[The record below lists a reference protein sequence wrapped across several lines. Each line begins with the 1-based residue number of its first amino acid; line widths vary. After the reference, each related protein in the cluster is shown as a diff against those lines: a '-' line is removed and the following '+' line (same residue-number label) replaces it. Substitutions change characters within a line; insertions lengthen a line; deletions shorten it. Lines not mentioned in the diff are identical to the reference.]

1 MLQPPGDDYGQRFG
15 SAIAVDGTQLAI
27 GAPAGYYSEGAV
39 HLFEAVAGSWTPAT
53 ILDGGVVGDH
63 PRFGASV
70 ALRSGRVVVG
80 SPGADSPLGASRGI
94 VDVFSPSVSD
104 LAIAITGP
112 TSAEQGTLVTVGVR
126 LTNSGPDPVVG
137 AVFRASIGDGLAFDS
152 WTVSPGTCSR
162 VGAVLTCSIS
172 SVAVGTSTVA
182 EIRLAALAVGT
193 WPVAVEMTT
202 SDPNPANDTAGLS
215 IAVTPSI
222 ADVSLS
228 VHGPTY
234 ARVGETISYSVRI
247 TNAGP
252 GAAAGLQIG
261 WTASQGL
268 IFDAVTGCDAAD
280 CRIDRLGSEGKWL
293 EVYYQVPVDYAGPV
307 PIVFSASVST
317 LSQDPQPANNQ
328 DSYSSVFVPPPTPL
342 GYYTVTPCR
351 LYDSREAG
359 ESPLSTGEVRVVR
372 PYYLSCGVSY
382 YARALALN
390 VTVTGATAAGNVR
403 VYPGYSPV
411 PRVSTVNY
419 VPGQTRANNVVIGL
433 SPEGY
438 LAVLASQAS
447 GTVHVILDVVGYF
460 E

>member
-1 MLQPPGDDYGQRFG
+1 M
-15 SAIAVDGTQLAI
+15 
-27 GAPAGYYSEGAV
+27 
-39 HLFEAVAGSWTPAT
+39 
-53 ILDGGVVGDH
+53 
-63 PRFGASV
+63 
-70 ALRSGRVVVG
+70 
-80 SPGADSPLGASRGI
+80 
-94 VDVFSPSVSD
+94 
-104 LAIAITGP
+104 
-112 TSAEQGTLVTVGVR
+112 
-126 LTNSGPDPVVG
+126 
-137 AVFRASIGDGLAFDS
+137 
-152 WTVSPGTCSR
+152 
-162 VGAVLTCSIS
+162 
-172 SVAVGTSTVA
+172 
-182 EIRLAALAVGT
+182 
-193 WPVAVEMTT
+193 
-202 SDPNPANDTAGLS
+202 
-215 IAVTPSI
+215 
-222 ADVSLS
+222 
-228 VHGPTY
+228 
-234 ARVGETISYSVRI
+234 
-247 TNAGP
+247 
-252 GAAAGLQIG
+252 
-261 WTASQGL
+261 
-268 IFDAVTGCDAAD
+268 TGCDAAD

-372 PYYLSCGVSY
+372 PYYSGCGVSY